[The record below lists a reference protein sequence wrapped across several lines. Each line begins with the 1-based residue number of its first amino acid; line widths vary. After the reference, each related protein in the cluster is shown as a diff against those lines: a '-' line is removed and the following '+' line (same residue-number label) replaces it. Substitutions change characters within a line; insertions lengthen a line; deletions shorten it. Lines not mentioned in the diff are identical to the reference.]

1 MHGGSFHPGN
11 GSSPFPGPPGTQ
23 NATQLFGKFQAGRA
37 KCPHHTPT
45 GRRRSLRAVQAF
57 ALALVAVAPLAST
70 ASATTAVGAGTITTV
85 ANPGIALH
93 IPADGR
99 LDGNGFAVDVSG
111 YRFAY
116 EVGYGSAT
124 KYAATGHALL
134 VFGLTGSGTTANASL
149 EIDGQGEP
157 LPASTPSVSTPAYY
171 LASIPQGALDVALQ
185 VSANGFSQT
194 FSFTKGH
201 REGVQPAVLYRGQ
214 DQWEQVDNIGQVS
227 YVNTPDTVDG
237 LLYNRIEFTLT
248 SATLTYFLPST
259 GATPAS
265 PSKAW
270 VVLSG
275 SALPNLAPDDPGGIS
290 DTPIDYLKT
299 LPGGD
304 FTLTIPGQTPMP
316 AMLSGQGGPDDESGN
331 NAGWGL
337 FGGDYYW
344 QVPASLVS
352 ATLTVNLPA
361 QLLAQGNGSPLE
373 LPVAGQVPAVHLGFA
388 PPSALPPITGTN
400 PPAWAP
406 NPGATQPVTA
416 GRVGSP
422 AVAATAQPARWSA
435 ADGRRAVASSS
446 W

>member
-1 MHGGSFHPGN
+1 
-11 GSSPFPGPPGTQ
+11 
-23 NATQLFGKFQAGRA
+23 
-37 KCPHHTPT
+37 
-45 GRRRSLRAVQAF
+45 
-57 ALALVAVAPLAST
+57 LALVAVAPLAST